1 MASPDNG
8 VEAVEARMSRHMLA
22 LGVPLAAVA
31 VAVSTIIA
39 GSAGF
44 WSSLIAVLI
53 VLVNLGLVGY
63 LISKASASSPVAAM
77 ATALASFFVMLVA
90 LTIFVVL
97 FHRSHWMNLR
107 IFGISM
113 IALHLVL
120 VGVEARKVSGRLAF
134 SGFYPTKKELN

>member
-1 MASPDNG
+1 MTSPDNG
-8 VEAVEARMSRHMLA
+8 VDAVEARMSRHMLA
-22 LGVPLAAVA
+22 LGVPLGFLAV
-31 VAVSTIIA
+31 VLSTAIG

-44 WSSLIAVLI
+44 WSSLVAAAI
-53 VLVNLGLVGY
+53 VLGNLGVVGHV
-63 LISKASASSPVAAM
+63 ISRASANSAVAAM
-77 ATALASFFVMLVA
+77 VTALASFFVVLAA
-90 LTIFVVL
+90 LTLFVVL
-97 FHRSHWMNLR
+97 FHGARWMNLR

>member
-8 VEAVEARMSRHMLA
+8 VEAVEARMSKHMLA
-22 LGVPLAAVA
+22 LGGPLAV
-31 VAVSTIIA
+31 VVVGVSALFA

-53 VLVNLGLVGY
+53 VLVNLGVVGH
-63 LISKASASSPVAAM
+63 LISRASANSPVAAM
-77 ATALASFFVMLVA
+77 ATALASFFVVLAA
-90 LTIFVVL
+90 LTIFVLL
-97 FHRSHWMNLR
+97 FHGSHWMNLR

-120 VGVEARKVSGRLAF
+120 VGIEARKVSGRLAF